1 MTEGELYRK
10 IREKKW
16 LPDDMIGYDEKQNEL
31 DNVVTFTEIVEI
43 LDEAKQDFY
52 CVVIGDSF
60 ENPSQEEMEE
70 RERWYKMEIEP
81 KIKKWF
87 GDEEVEK

>member
-1 MTEGELYRK
+1 MYPFGS
-10 IREKKW
+10 IRNTNKSSGV
-16 LPDDMIGYDEKQNEL
+16 D
-31 DNVVTFTEIVEI
+31 VVTFTDIVEI

-52 CVVIGDSF
+52 CIVIGDSF
-60 ENPSQEEMEE
+60 ENPSQEEIEE

-87 GDEEVEK
+87 GDKEMEK